1 MKTKMKKTTRQ
12 SLFTVLFVVV
22 LYIAVSV
29 AKSGGLL
36 SYSLKGQL
44 VPICA
49 YVVMA
54 LSLNLTVGILGELS
68 LGHAGF
74 MSIGA
79 FTGAV
84 ISMSLTGS
92 VESALLRLVIALVG
106 GAILAGVFG
115 FVIGLPVLR
124 LKGDYL
130 AIVTLAFG
138 EIIKTI
144 VNCLY
149 VGHDSKGLHIS
160 FENVEALGLEEGGKA
175 IIKGPM
181 GVVGIKSIS
190 TFTVGFVLIIV
201 TLAVIFALVDS
212 RAGRAIMAI
221 RDNRIAAESV
231 GIPITK
237 YKMMAFVVSA
247 AIAGAAGALYGLNYS
262 AFTPAQFNYNT
273 SILILVYVVLGGIGN
288 MRGSVISAAVLVLL
302 PELLRAVEKY
312 RMLVYAVVLII
323 VMIITNNKTAK
334 LFIAN
339 IFAKLTSPIR
349 KRIKMRIAHETDE
362 KEETANE

>member
-1 MKTKMKKTTRQ
+1 MKLKKTTKQ
-12 SLFTVLFVVV
+12 SFITILMVVV
-22 LYIAVSV
+22 LYIAISV

-36 SYSLKGQL
+36 TYSLKGQL
-44 VPICA
+44 VPICV
-49 YVVMA
+49 YIVMA
-54 LSLNLTVGILGELS
+54 VSLNLTVGILGELS

-84 ISMSLTGS
+84 VSMSLTGEIAS
-92 VESALLRLVIALVG
+92 SLARLVIAIVC
-106 GAILAGVFG
+106 GAILAGIFG
-115 FVIGLPVLR
+115 FIIGLPVLR

-144 VNCLY
+144 INCVY
-149 VGHDSKGLHIS
+149 IGKDSNGLRFS
-160 FENVEALGLEEGGKA
+160 LENAEALGLAEGGKA

-181 GVVGIKSIS
+181 GAVNISPIS
-190 TFTVGFVLIIV
+190 TFTVGFVLILI
-201 TLAVIFALVDS
+201 TLAIIFTLVDS

-237 YKMMAFVVSA
+237 YKMMAFVISA
-247 AIAGAAGALYGLNYS
+247 ALAGAGGALYALNYS
-262 AFTPAQFNYNT
+262 TIVPTQFNYNT

-288 MRGSVISAAVLVLL
+288 MRGSVISATILVLL

-312 RMLVYAVVLII
+312 RMLVYAVVLIV
-323 VMIITNNKTAK
+323 VMIITNNKKAK

-339 IFAKLTSPIR
+339 IFAKITSPIR
-349 KRIKMRIAHETDE
+349 KRIKMKHAHETDE
-362 KEETANE
+362 KEEA

>member
-1 MKTKMKKTTRQ
+1 MKLKLKKTTRQ
-12 SLFTVLFVVV
+12 SLVTILMVTV
-22 LYIAVSV
+22 LYIIISA

-36 SYSLKGQL
+36 TYSLKGQL

-49 YVVMA
+49 YIVMA

-74 MSIGA
+74 MSVGA

-84 ISMSLTGS
+84 VSMSLTGQI
-92 VESALLRLVIALVG
+92 ESALLRLIFSLVCA
-106 GAILAGVFG
+106 AILAGVFG
-115 FVIGLPVLR
+115 FLIGLPVLR

-138 EIIKTI
+138 EIIKTV

-149 VGHDSKGLHIS
+149 VGSDSKGLHLS
-160 FENVEALGLEEGGKA
+160 FENVESLGLEESGKA

-181 GVVGIKSIS
+181 GAVGIKTIS
-190 TFTVGFVLIIV
+190 TFTVGFVLILI

-231 GIPITK
+231 GINITK
-237 YKMMAFVVSA
+237 YKMMAFVTSA

-312 RMLVYAVVLII
+312 RMLVYAIVLIV
-323 VMIITNNKTAK
+323 VMILTNNKTAK
-334 LFIAN
+334 RFIAG
-339 IFAKLTSPIR
+339 IVEKFTAPVRRFIR
-349 KRIKMRIAHETDE
+349 KNNAHEYDE
-362 KEETANE
+362 SAGKEEA